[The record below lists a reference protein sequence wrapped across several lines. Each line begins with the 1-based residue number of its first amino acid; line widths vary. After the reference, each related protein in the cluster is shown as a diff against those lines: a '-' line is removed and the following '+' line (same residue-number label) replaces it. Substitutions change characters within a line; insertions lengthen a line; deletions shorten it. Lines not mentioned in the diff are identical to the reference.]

1 MTTKKKKTQ
10 KKLPGQVPSE
20 IIEKIILDH
29 ENAIEDRMGHL
40 YNRFVGYI
48 AEAKL
53 PIPQVITVLSML
65 QKDALGIA
73 DKKYKGGA

>member
-1 MTTKKKKTQ
+1 MPGKKKKQT
-10 KKLPGQVPSE
+10 KNLPGHIPSE

-48 AEAKL
+48 AEARL
-53 PIPQVITVLSML
+53 PIPQVVTVLNL
-65 QKDALGIA
+65 LLKDAVGIA
-73 DKKYKGGA
+73 EQKYKGGK